1 MADRRLRRRSY
12 VAAPQRSK
20 GMTNALRQWRR
31 AARALAFVVELAHMA
46 ALPHLRFL
54 MCQDTA
60 TAATDAPIEH
70 LG

>member
-1 MADRRLRRRSY
+1 MWPRLSK
-12 VAAPQRSK
+12 RSK
-20 GMTNALRQWRR
+20 GMTDALRQWRR

-60 TAATDAPIEH
+60 TAATDAPVEH

>member
-1 MADRRLRRRSY
+1 MWPRLSK
-12 VAAPQRSK
+12 RSK
-20 GMTNALRQWRR
+20 GMTDALRQWRR
-31 AARALAFVVELAHMA
+31 AARALAFAVELPHMA

>member
-31 AARALAFVVELAHMA
+31 AARALAFVVELPHMA
-46 ALPHLRFL
+46 ALPHLRS
-54 MCQDTA
+54 
-60 TAATDAPIEH
+60 
-70 LG
+70 

>member
-1 MADRRLRRRSY
+1 
-12 VAAPQRSK
+12 
-20 GMTNALRQWRR
+20 MTNALRQWRR
-31 AARALAFVVELAHMA
+31 AARALAFAVELPHMA